1 MGHEDED
8 GDEDNNSNNDD
19 DDDDDDDN
27 DDKGGDH
34 VPQQQQTITREHPR
48 TRGGRGRRS
57 RGQRTQTN
65 PVQQDEKPRRISR
78 RTRCGTSSHYWFN
91 KYVIFI

>member
-34 VPQQQQTITREHPR
+34 AVDQEDNEHR
-48 TRGGRGRRS
+48 QIQSNKMRNRDAYLGELVVGHRLIIGL
-57 RGQRTQTN
+57 TN
-65 PVQQDEKPRRISR
+65 M
-78 RTRCGTSSHYWFN
+78 
-91 KYVIFI
+91 